1 MKALNLQQ
9 NVIHVMCRT
18 GTSGGFLHEDL
29 TG

>member
-18 GTSGGFLHEDL
+18 GTGGGVLHEGT